1 MCTTGIAFSKNA
13 TYVFK
18 NRDLVETLKM
28 KPPEIRKGKCAYVAF
43 PRPTGGIW
51 FGVNEKGIGLTAS
64 DAHTVRKYPV
74 QRNAGDKITRI
85 YEDIIANASTLK
97 EAEKIMTDSF
107 KKTIKVSDMLIITD
121 SKKASAYEYTPEK
134 QVIRRKT
141 KGALLRA
148 NSFLVLKGAPGE
160 KEDPSSH
167 LRYGR
172 EKELL
177 SEKISLAQIKK
188 VLRDH
193 VNGSGENSICRHGM
207 KTGEY
212 TTQGSAIVEIKK
224 NIINI
229 YYVAN
234 KMPCD
239 SEYIQITLARSTVT
253 S

>member
-64 DAHTVRKYPV
+64 DAHTMRKYSA

-107 KKTIKVSDMLIITD
+107 KKTIKVPDMLIITD

-134 QVIRRKT
+134 QVIQRKT

-148 NSFLVLKGAPGE
+148 NSFLVLKGAPDR
-160 KEDPSSH
+160 KEDLSSY
-167 LRYGR
+167 LRYER
-172 EKELL
+172 EKEIL

-193 VNGSGENSICRHGM
+193 VNGPGENSICRHGM
-207 KTGEY
+207 KKGEY
-212 TTQGSAIVEIKK
+212 MTQGSAIVEIKK
-224 NIINI
+224 RIIAV
-229 YYVAN
+229 YYIAN
-234 KMPCD
+234 KNPCI
-239 SEYIQITLARSTVT
+239 SEYTRIQLVRNIST
-253 S
+253 